1 MMDREGLGDLPT
13 FDMESLS
20 RKPMVMMDEQDED
33 DYQYITRMYGP
44 VAGKV
49 LEYIE
54 DACDQLEYKGSMMF
68 DEYLDRTGV
77 LVLADHIYDKIK
89 EMEKEDCIKKDRLLY
104 QMVCTLL
111 GGELYHR
118 RCRYRRKC
126 RIFYG
131 DRDAA
136 KQLEYSCFA
145 ASFVRWCRVC
155 FAILYRLLP
164 LRKKDRV

>member
-1 MMDREGLGDLPT
+1 
-13 FDMESLS
+13 
-20 RKPMVMMDEQDED
+20 
-33 DYQYITRMYGP
+33 
-44 VAGKV
+44 
-49 LEYIE
+49 
-54 DACDQLEYKGSMMF
+54 MMF

-111 GGELYHR
+111 EENSITADAVTGENAECFLIKKHMYE
-118 RCRYRRKC
+118 
-126 RIFYG
+126 

-145 ASFVRWCRVC
+145 ASFVSRCRVC
-155 FAILYRLLP
+155 SAMLYKFLP

>member
-13 FDMESLS
+13 FDMDTLS

-44 VAGKV
+44 VAREV

-68 DEYLDRTGV
+68 DQYMDRTGM

-89 EMEKEDCIKKDRLLY
+89 EKEKEDCIKKDRLLY

-118 RCRYRRKC
+118 RCRYRRK
-126 RIFYG
+126 RGMFS
-131 DRDAA
+131 D
-136 KQLEYSCFA
+136 
-145 ASFVRWCRVC
+145 
-155 FAILYRLLP
+155 
-164 LRKKDRV
+164 

>member
-33 DYQYITRMYGP
+33 DYQYITKMYGP

-104 QMVCTLL
+104 QMVSHTAGRRTLSP
-111 GGELYHR
+111 
-118 RCRYRRKC
+118 
-126 RIFYG
+126 
-131 DRDAA
+131 
-136 KQLEYSCFA
+136 QM
-145 ASFVRWCRVC
+145 
-155 FAILYRLLP
+155 P
-164 LRKKDRV
+164 LQEKMQNVF

>member
-33 DYQYITRMYGP
+33 DYQYITKMYGP

-89 EMEKEDCIKKDRLLY
+89 EMEKEDSITADAVTGENAECFLIKKHMY
-104 QMVCTLL
+104 
-111 GGELYHR
+111 E
-118 RCRYRRKC
+118 
-126 RIFYG
+126 

-145 ASFVRWCRVC
+145 ASFVSRCRVC
-155 FAILYRLLP
+155 SAMLYKFLP